1 MGMLRVA
8 GVLCALLSCLPAWHG
23 LSAIAQSDYFGA
35 TLALGLT
42 WILGR
47 TGVELVALAA
57 ATGGDSAAV
66 STHAEDEL
74 ST

>member
-1 MGMLRVA
+1 MGTLRVA
-8 GVLCALLSCLPAWHG
+8 GVMCALLSCLPAWRG
-23 LSAIAQSDYFGA
+23 LAAIAQADYLGA
-35 TLALGLT
+35 LIALGLT

-47 TGVELVALAA
+47 SGVELVALAA

-66 STHAEDEL
+66 STHAHDEL